1 MKETINQ
8 VAQQIKAKIG
18 GYTPKIGIILGSG
31 LGGVAEAIE
40 NPVIIPYDEIEGF
53 PKSTVSGPE
62 SNTGGKRTRRE
73 KRPRKRSCPVSRDGT
88 PLRPTA
94 TPTHYGR
101 NTPNR

>member
-40 NPVIIPYDEIEGF
+40 NPVIIPYEEIEGF
-53 PKSTVSGPE
+53 ACRDAFISMKDTH
-62 SNTGGKRTRRE
+62 RR
-73 KRPRKRSCPVSRDGT
+73 
-88 PLRPTA
+88 LWLW
-94 TPTHYGR
+94 
-101 NTPNR
+101 